1 MVVGDHGMADG
12 GGHGGSSDP
21 EILVPFVLIS
31 QGIQVI
37 TGFIRPGDFSSIH
50 SYISGFTGNHW
61 VFKTCDFSYIRSYV
75 SGYTGKTWVYK
86 TRRFRFH
93 SS

>member
-1 MVVGDHGMADG
+1 MADG

-37 TGFIRPGDFSSIH
+37 TGFIRPGDFGFIRSN
-50 SYISGFTGNHW
+50 ISGFTGNHW
-61 VFKTCDFSYIRSYV
+61 VF
-75 SGYTGKTWVYK
+75 
-86 TRRFRFH
+86 
-93 SS
+93 